1 MLHLGALKADTNQ
14 PQLPA
19 EPHHQIDFR
28 QFFPPPEDISP
39 APPPEL
45 LPEPNTPRISSS
57 LMPRTGFSG
66 SDWLNLLFA
75 VVTIIGGL
83 LVSIRYFGGP
93 EPFRRATSWPRELLY
108 PRPPSAQAE
117 AKIDRQAPLQN
128 PSPDSKPTTIISQP
142 RNSFRRNAKSAPKS
156 PLRFASNG
164 RASTSFPSAQSPS
177 SNSTAGGSTES
188 ARGENGAGSRTA
200 GSSRP
205 GGAGRPP
212 PPKTKPPP
220 KSGGQT
226 SMSEER
232 AGGRNS
238 GNPRANASAQQTA
251 NAQKSQRGEQSNHSD
266 TATRIPRNN
275 GGAGGSIRS
284 FGPNRA
290 GGSFGRGG
298 GGGGFGGRN

>member
-39 APPPEL
+39 APS
-45 LPEPNTPRISSS
+45 PEPTNALNTPRISSN
-57 LMPRTGFSG
+57 LLPRSGFRG

-83 LVSIRYFGGP
+83 LVSVRYFGGA
-93 EPFRRATSWPRELLY
+93 ESFRRATSWPREFLY
-108 PRPPSAQAE
+108 PRPPSAQAD
-117 AKIDRQAPLQN
+117 AKIDNQAPLRN

-142 RNSFRRNAKSAPKS
+142 RNSFRRNAKSPAKS

-164 RASTSFPSAQSPS
+164 RASTSFPAAQSPT
-177 SNSTAGGSTES
+177 STAGGSGES
-188 ARGENGAGSRTA
+188 ARGENSAGSRTA
-200 GSSRP
+200 GSSKP

-212 PPKTKPPP
+212 PPKIKPPP

-226 SMSEER
+226 NMSEER
-232 AGGRNS
+232 SGGRNS
-238 GNPRANASAQQTA
+238 GNPHANASAQQTA
-251 NAQKSQRGEQSNHSD
+251 NAQKSQRSEQSSHSD
-266 TATRIPRNN
+266 TATRIPGNN
-275 GGAGGSIRS
+275 
-284 FGPNRA
+284 
-290 GGSFGRGG
+290 GG

>member
-39 APPPEL
+39 APPPG
-45 LPEPNTPRISSS
+45 LPITPDTPRISSS

-93 EPFRRATSWPRELLY
+93 EPFRRATSWPREFLY

-142 RNSFRRNAKSAPKS
+142 QNSFRRNAKSAPKS

-164 RASTSFPSAQSPS
+164 RANTSFPAAQSPT
-177 SNSTAGGSTES
+177 SNSTTGGSGES
-188 ARGENGAGSRTA
+188 ARGENSAGSRA
-200 GSSRP
+200 GGSSKP
-205 GGAGRPP
+205 GGAGRP

-226 SMSEER
+226 NMSEER
-232 AGGRNS
+232 ASGRNS
-238 GNPRANASAQQTA
+238 GNAHASASAQQTA
-251 NAQKSQRGEQSNHSD
+251 NAQKSQRSEQSNHSA
-266 TATRIPRNN
+266 TAIRNN